1 MAFIKAF
8 GDYLPANIVTNEHLA
23 AQLKCDADWIFS
35 ASGIRQRRRALENES
50 IADMAT
56 QAGRACLQSG
66 GVDTEQIGLL
76 IVASGS
82 SPRRFPGPAA
92 ETAMKLGL
100 PSGVASLDVGMAS
113 AGALYAMA
121 IADSLAGRYGNV
133 LVIAA
138 ERMTEIA
145 WREPADANIAI
156 LFGDGAGACL
166 ISRDEGRA
174 EIVDHALHSD
184 GSFANDLRLEHDGTF
199 LMEGRGV
206 ILQASRKLPAALT
219 SLLNRNGWSADTVD
233 MLLMHQAN
241 QNLMNRVAQ
250 AIGLPQGRMFSVI
263 EQTGNTSSA
272 SMLIAAAEWSR
283 QQASL
288 TNKRIAFAAFGA
300 GFHWGTMLAQG
311 V

>member
-1 MAFIKAF
+1 VAFIKAF
-8 GDYLPANIVTNEHLA
+8 GDYLPKNSVSNEQLA
-23 AQLKCDADWIFS
+23 AQLKCDTEWIF
-35 ASGIRQRRRALENES
+35 AVCGIRRRRRSSGAES
-50 IADMAT
+50 VVDMAAH
-56 QAGRACLQSG
+56 AGRDCLESG
-66 GVDTEQIGLL
+66 GMSAEQIGLL

-92 ETAMKLGL
+92 ETAAQMGL
-100 PSGVASLDVGMAS
+100 PSGVASMDVCMAS

-121 IADSLAGRYGNV
+121 LADSLAGRYGNV

-145 WREPADANIAI
+145 WREPADPNIAI

-166 ISRDEGRA
+166 ISREEGRA

-199 LMEGRGV
+199 LMEGRSV
-206 ILQASRKLPAALT
+206 ILQASRKVPAALT

-233 MLLMHQAN
+233 TLLMHQAN

-250 AIGLPQGRMFSVI
+250 AIGLPQNRVFSVI

-272 SMLIAAAEWSR
+272 SMLIAAAAWSR
-283 QQASL
+283 QEATL
-288 TNKRIAFAAFGA
+288 TSKRIAFATFGA
-300 GFHWGTMLAQG
+300 GFHWGAMLARG
-311 V
+311 M